1 LNEFC
6 DILSV
11 MERGIKRQL
20 KLKERRLKA
29 VVLFEKGVRQAD
41 VARKL
46 RVSKQAVSQWCIAW
60 RQGNDR
66 LLNGAPRAGRP
77 ARLGKQQLMLIEKE
91 LVRGAAAN
99 GFATDLWTLPRVAS
113 MIKKVTGVSYHPAH
127 VWKIL
132 TEKLAWSVQRPA
144 LRARERDEQKVQEWI
159 QETWEEVKKTPKN
172 GVHG

>member
-1 LNEFC
+1 
-6 DILSV
+6 

-29 VVLFEKGVRQAD
+29 VALFEKGVRQAD

-46 RVSKQAVSQWCIAW
+46 RVSKQAVSQWWIAW

-91 LVRGAAAN
+91 LVRGAAVN

-132 TEKLAWSVQRPA
+132 TEKLAWSVQRPT